1 MIKMTLELFGYAGV
15 KITAIIIELA
25 NIGLLLGLLY
35 LYIKSYRQIKI
46 GFTIGL
52 ILFALTLLIRSILTI
67 VFLIVDTDLLIGR
80 PVYIGGIIQFIALAI
95 LLKITW
101 DY

>member
-1 MIKMTLELFGYAGV
+1 MA
-15 KITAIIIELA
+15 IELLGHGWIKIA
-25 NIGLLLGLLY
+25 AIGIEIGNIGLLSGLLY

-46 GFTIGL
+46 GFTVGL
-52 ILFALTLLIRSILTI
+52 ILFATVLLLRSIFTI
-67 VFLIVDTDLLIGR
+67 GFLIIDSEALIGR
-80 PVYIGGIIQFIALAI
+80 PVYIGAIIEFIALTI

>member
-1 MIKMTLELFGYAGV
+1 MALELFGLALI
-15 KITAIIIELA
+15 KTAAIGIEIA
-25 NIGLLLGLLY
+25 NIGLLSGLLY

-46 GFTIGL
+46 GFTVGL
-52 ILFALTLLIRSILTI
+52 ILFASVLLIRSILTI
-67 VFLIVDTDLLIGR
+67 ALLIIDSDMLTGR
-80 PVYIGGIIQFIALAI
+80 QVLIGGIIEFIALAI

>member
-1 MIKMTLELFGYAGV
+1 MALELLGYTGI
-15 KITAIIIELA
+15 KILAIIIEIA
-25 NIGLLLGLLY
+25 NICLLSGLLY

-46 GFTIGL
+46 GFTVGL
-52 ILFALTLLIRSILTI
+52 ILFALTLLIRSITTI
-67 VFLIVDTDLLIGR
+67 AFLVVDSDVLIGR
-80 PVYIGGIIQFIALAI
+80 PIYIGGIIQLIALTI

>member
-1 MIKMTLELFGYAGV
+1 MAAEIIGLSGIKFL
-15 KITAIIIELA
+15 AIVIELGNVA
-25 NIGLLLGLLY
+25 LLSGLLY
-35 LYIKSYRQIKI
+35 LYGRSYNQIKI

-52 ILFALTLLIRSILTI
+52 ILFALALLMRSIFTI
-67 VFLIVDTDLLIGR
+67 AFVMLDSDALIGR
-80 PVYIGGIIQFIALAI
+80 PIYIGGLIEFIALTI

>member
-1 MIKMTLELFGYAGV
+1 MVLELLGLTLI
-15 KITAIIIELA
+15 KTAAIGIEFA
-25 NIGLLLGLLY
+25 NVGLLLGLLY

-46 GFTIGL
+46 GFTVGL
-52 ILFALTLLIRSILTI
+52 ILFASVLLIRSILA
-67 VFLIVDTDLLIGR
+67 VALLIIDSDALTGKQAL
-80 PVYIGGIIQFIALAI
+80 IGGIIEFIALAI

>member
-1 MIKMTLELFGYAGV
+1 MALELFGLTV
-15 KITAIIIELA
+15 IKIAAICIEIA
-25 NIGLLLGLLY
+25 NIGLLSGLIY

-46 GFTIGL
+46 GFTVGL
-52 ILFALTLLIRSILTI
+52 ILFASVLLIRSILAI
-67 VFLIVDTDLLIGR
+67 ALLIIDSDALTGKQAL
-80 PVYIGGIIQFIALAI
+80 IGGLIEFIALAI

>member
-1 MIKMTLELFGYAGV
+1 MVLELLGDTGI
-15 KITAIIIELA
+15 KIAALIIEIG

-35 LYIKSYRQIKI
+35 LYVKSYRQIKI

-52 ILFALTLLIRSILTI
+52 ILFASALLLRSISTI
-67 VFLIVDTDLLIGR
+67 AFLVLFSDVFIGK
-80 PVYIGGIIQFIALAI
+80 PILIGGIIEFIALAI